1 MVLTHNTRSV
11 ETTLL
16 QIAFSIPE
24 FPASVQ
30 RSETI
35 VYLWISTVTAIG
47 LLRFEPQWGT
57 ARM

>member
-1 MVLTHNTRSV
+1 MVPTHNTRSV
-11 ETTLL
+11 ETTLS

-35 VYLWISTVTAIG
+35 VYLRISTVTAIG

>member
-1 MVLTHNTRSV
+1 MVPTHNTRSV
-11 ETTLL
+11 ETTLS

-35 VYLWISTVTAIG
+35 VYLWISTVTTIG
-47 LLRFEPQWGT
+47 LLRFEPQWET